1 MELSHNDYL
10 DILKFYNISFKK
22 LNKKQIKNIAEQKL
36 AEKLCRCI
44 KKVNTE
50 SEENAIAICRNS
62 VLKTKD
68 LNIYGF
74 KCKKKARFLTKKGS
88 SKKISKTRKR
98 KQTRKLRLQKIHRRK

>member
-1 MELSHNDYL
+1 MELSNNDYL

-22 LNKKQIKNIAEQKL
+22 LNKQQIKNIAEQKL

-50 SEENAIAICRNS
+50 SKKNAIAICKNS
-62 VLKTKD
+62 VLKKKN

-74 KCKKKARFLTKKGS
+74 KCKKKPRFLTNKGNRKKMNKI
-88 SKKISKTRKR
+88 KKLN
-98 KQTRKLRLQKIHRRK
+98 QTKKLSFQKIHRRK